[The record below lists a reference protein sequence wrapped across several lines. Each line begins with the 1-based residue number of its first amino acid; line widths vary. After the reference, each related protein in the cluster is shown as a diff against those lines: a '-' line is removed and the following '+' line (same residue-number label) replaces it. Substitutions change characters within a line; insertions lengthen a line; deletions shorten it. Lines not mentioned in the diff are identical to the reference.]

1 VNFRK
6 TRVDF
11 ISVMIVVLALA
22 ALVAKAKG
30 VDYGFSSG
38 R

>member
-1 VNFRK
+1 VNLVK
-6 TRVDF
+6 KHVDL
-11 ISVMIVVLALA
+11 ISVMLVALALA
-22 ALVAKAKG
+22 SVVAKANG

>member
-1 VNFRK
+1 MK
-6 TRVDF
+6 KRVDL
-11 ISVMIVVLALA
+11 ISVMLVVLAVA
-22 ALVAKAKG
+22 SVVAKAKG

>member
-1 VNFRK
+1 MQK
-6 TRVDF
+6 HVDL
-11 ISVMIVVLALA
+11 ISVMLVVLALA
-22 ALVAKAKG
+22 SVVAKAEG

>member
-1 VNFRK
+1 MK
-6 TRVDF
+6 KHVDL
-11 ISVMIVVLALA
+11 ISVMLVVLAFA
-22 ALVAKAKG
+22 AVVAKAKG